1 MPTIPAN
8 EYLRFKMCPNR
19 LMSRVSK
26 ALRRAGTAPA
36 GEGVFDEDLIVK
48 AYSEDAAGIPEL
60 GDLDDFQDLACTL
73 EPKSF
78 PALVKVMGLSL
89 APEIR
94 FQADRLMGTPDRFT
108 RLIGTRE
115 DVYDL
120 CVRHGIGEDDALHI
134 MRRVGEGGF
143 RRLAPEYRDMLA
155 DHGIC
160 GLTWNTLRKVEYLYP
175 RGQCADYLYWALT
188 LLALERRACRA

>member
-1 MPTIPAN
+1 
-8 EYLRFKMCPNR
+8 MCPNKF
-19 LMSRVSK
+19 MSRVSK

-36 GEGVFDEDLIVK
+36 GEGVFDEDLIVRT
-48 AYSEDAAGIPEL
+48 YSEDAADIPVL

-108 RLIGTRE
+108 CLIGTRE

-120 CVRHGIGEDDALHI
+120 CIRHGIGEDDALHI
-134 MRRVGEGGF
+134 MRRVGDAGF
-143 RRLAPEYRDMLA
+143 NRLAPEYRDLLA

-160 GLTWNTLRKVEYLYP
+160 GLPWTTLRETTYVFP
-175 RGQCADYLYWALT
+175 RGMCADYLHWALT
-188 LLALERRACRA
+188 LLALEHRVCRA